1 MDILIFLVNH
11 IFLIFCCI
19 LTIEI
24 FIRVRF
30 ITLLNSVLTISK
42 KVLRVISS
50 SKISDHWKEKMVPY
64 YSFSIF
70 KISFSMFLVLTS
82 IVITFFLPSM
92 ISISFIDFILSYTGI
107 IESLCFS
114 FIYIKIRSIYFE

>member
-92 ISISFIDFILSYTGI
+92 ISISFIDFTLSYTGI
-107 IESLCFS
+107 VESLCFS